1 MAAKQAQSIGVNC
14 LKPAVSSVMSIMPV
28 TGARTTAAKNAAM
41 PITAKAV
48 EGATKCGKTD

>member
-28 TGARTTAAKNAAM
+28 TGARTVAAKNAAM
-41 PITAKAV
+41 PTTANAV
-48 EGATKCGKTD
+48 EEASKCGKTD